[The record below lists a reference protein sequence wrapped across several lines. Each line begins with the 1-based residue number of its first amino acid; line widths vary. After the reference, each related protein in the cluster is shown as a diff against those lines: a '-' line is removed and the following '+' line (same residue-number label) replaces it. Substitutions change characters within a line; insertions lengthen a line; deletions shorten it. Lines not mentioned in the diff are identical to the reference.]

1 MRVTQGMLTA
11 NLLRNLNNSN
21 ARLSKLQEQL
31 YTQRK
36 ISRPSDDPV
45 VALKG
50 MAYRTNLTE
59 VEQYR
64 RNLTEM
70 YNWMDNS
77 EAGLEQA
84 NAIFQRTRELVVKA
98 SNLGT
103 HDQDDLE
110 KIKAEISQLK
120 EALYDVANTQV
131 AGKYIYNG
139 TNVTTP
145 PAKKEG
151 DEIIF
156 TSEGGQP
163 FKIEV
168 SKGVSIEASINA
180 ANVFGDAFKTFEQL
194 EQKLIG
200 ADVEEIE
207 DLEINSFIT
216 SFQGHIDS
224 MLAEQAE
231 LGARYNR
238 VELVEDR
245 LSNQEVIAHTILKEN
260 EGADMERVITELK
273 MQETIHR
280 AALSVGARV
289 IQPSLVDFLR

>member
-21 ARLSKLQEQL
+21 VRLSKLQEQL

-36 ISRPSDDPV
+36 ISKPSDDPV

-70 YNWMDNS
+70 YKWMENS
-77 EAGLEQA
+77 EAGMEQA

-103 HDQDDLE
+103 HDHEDLQ

-120 EALYDVANTQV
+120 EALVDVANTQV
-131 AGKYIYNG
+131 AGKYIFNG
-139 TNVTTP
+139 TNVDTKPVDFDGNTITLDDSDYE
-145 PAKKEG
+145 A
-151 DEIIF
+151 F
-156 TSEGGQP
+156 M
-163 FKIEV
+163 IEV
-168 SKGVSIEASINA
+168 SKGVPVAASINPET
-180 ANVFGDAFKTFEQL
+180 TF
-194 EQKLIG
+194 G
-200 ADVEEIE
+200 ADVFASFEA
-207 DLEINSFIT
+207 LEAELEANPPVNVDQFI
-216 SFQGHIDS
+216 SEFQGHIDG
-224 MLAEQAE
+224 MLAERAE

-238 VELVEDR
+238 IELVEDR
-245 LSNQEVIAHTILKEN
+245 LSKQEVIAHTILKEN
-260 EGADMERVITELK
+260 EGADMERVITDLK

-289 IQPSLVDFLR
+289 IQPSLIDFLR

>member
-21 ARLSKLQEQL
+21 VRLSKLQEQL

-70 YNWMDNS
+70 YKWMENS
-77 EAGLEQA
+77 EAGMEQA

-103 HDQDDLE
+103 HDHEDLQ

-120 EALYDVANTQV
+120 EALVDVANTQV
-131 AGKYIYNG
+131 AGKYIFNG
-139 TNVTTP
+139 TDVNTKPVTLNTDGTVTINTGTYE
-145 PAKKEG
+145 A
-151 DEIIF
+151 F
-156 TSEGGQP
+156 M
-163 FKIEV
+163 IEV
-168 SKGVSIEASINA
+168 SKEVPVAASIDPEST
-180 ANVFGDAFKTFEQL
+180 FGAEIFKSFQ
-194 EQKLIG
+194 
-200 ADVEEIE
+200 
-207 DLEINSFIT
+207 DLEEALKDNPPNIDSFIER
-216 SFQGHIDS
+216 FQGHIDG
-224 MLAEQAE
+224 MLAERAE

-238 VELVEDR
+238 IELVEDR
-245 LSNQEVIAHTILKEN
+245 LSKQEVIAHTILKEN
-260 EGADMERVITELK
+260 EGADMERVITDLK

-280 AALSVGARV
+280 AALAVGARV
-289 IQPSLVDFLR
+289 IQPSLIDFLR

>member
-21 ARLSKLQEQL
+21 VRLSKLQEQL

-70 YNWMDNS
+70 YKWMENS
-77 EAGLEQA
+77 EAGMEQA
-84 NAIFQRTRELVVKA
+84 NAILQRTRELVVKA

-103 HDQDDLE
+103 HDHEDLQ

-120 EALYDVANTQV
+120 EALVDVANTQV
-131 AGKYIYNG
+131 AGKYIFNG
-139 TNVTTP
+139 TNVNTKPVTLNTDGTVTINTGTYE
-145 PAKKEG
+145 A
-151 DEIIF
+151 F
-156 TSEGGQP
+156 M
-163 FKIEV
+163 IEV
-168 SKGVSIEASINA
+168 SKEVPVAASIDPEST
-180 ANVFGDAFKTFEQL
+180 FGAEIFKSFQ
-194 EQKLIG
+194 
-200 ADVEEIE
+200 
-207 DLEINSFIT
+207 DLEEALKDNPPNIDSFIER
-216 SFQGHIDS
+216 FQGHIDG
-224 MLAEQAE
+224 MLAERAE

-238 VELVEDR
+238 IELVEDR
-245 LSNQEVIAHTILKEN
+245 LSKQEVIAHTILKEN
-260 EGADMERVITELK
+260 EGADMERVITDLK

-280 AALSVGARV
+280 AALAVGARV
-289 IQPSLVDFLR
+289 IQPSLIDFLR

>member
-11 NLLRNLNNSN
+11 NMLRNLNNSN

-70 YNWMDNS
+70 YKWMENS

-103 HDQDDLE
+103 HDEDDLQ
-110 KIKAEISQLK
+110 KIQAEISQLK
-120 EALYDVANTQV
+120 EALVDVANTQV
-131 AGKYIYNG
+131 AGKYIFNG
-139 TNVTTP
+139 TDVETKP
-145 PAKKEG
+145 VDLADDVFQSEY
-151 DEIIF
+151 EAF
-156 TSEGGQP
+156 T
-163 FKIEV
+163 IEV
-168 SKGVSIEASINA
+168 SKDVSVAASIDPNGIFTEDVFQSFDDLEDALNNPNA
-180 ANVFGDAFKTFEQL
+180 
-194 EQKLIG
+194 
-200 ADVEEIE
+200 E
-207 DLEINSFIT
+207 DLDNIDSFIGR
-216 SFQGHIDS
+216 FQGHVDDL
-224 MLAEQAE
+224 LAERAE

-238 VELVEDR
+238 VELIEDR
-245 LSNQEVIAHTILKEN
+245 LSKQEVIAHTILKEN

-280 AALSVGARV
+280 AGLSVGARV
-289 IQPSLVDFLR
+289 IQPSLIDFLR

>member
-1 MRVTQGMLTA
+1 MRVTQGMMTA
-11 NLLRNLNNSN
+11 NLLRNLNHSN
-21 ARLSKLQEQL
+21 IRLSKLQEQL

-70 YNWMDNS
+70 YKWMENS

-84 NAIFQRTRELVVKA
+84 NAILQRARELVVQA
-98 SNLGT
+98 SNHGT
-103 HDQDDLE
+103 YDHEDLQ

-120 EALYDVANTQV
+120 EALVDVANTQV
-131 AGKYIYNG
+131 AGKYIFNG
-139 TNVTTP
+139 TDVETKPVEIDPDGNIIAHNGNV
-145 PAKKEG
+145 
-151 DEIIF
+151 F
-156 TSEGGQP
+156 P
-163 FKIEV
+163 FEIEV
-168 SKGVSIEASINA
+168 SKGVYIEAGIQPENA
-180 ANVFGDAFKTFEQL
+180 FGQDVFDTFRDL
-194 EQKLIG
+194 EQ
-200 ADVEEIE
+200 A
-207 DLEINSFIT
+207 LENNPENIDSFI
-216 SFQGHIDS
+216 SRLQGHIDS
-224 MLAEQAE
+224 MLAERAE

-238 VELVEDR
+238 IELIEDR
-245 LSNQEVIAHTILKEN
+245 LGHQEIIAHTILKEN
-260 EGADMERVITELK
+260 EGADMERVIIDLK

>member
-11 NLLRNLNNSN
+11 NLLRNLNDSN
-21 ARLSKLQEQL
+21 YRLSKLQEQL

-64 RNLTEM
+64 RNLTEV
-70 YNWMDNS
+70 YKWMENS

-84 NAIFQRTRELVVKA
+84 NSILQRTRELVVQA

-103 HDQDDLE
+103 YDTDDLE
-110 KIKAEISQLK
+110 KIKAEITQLK
-120 EALYDVANTQV
+120 EALVDVANTQV
-131 AGKYIYNG
+131 AGKYIFNG
-139 TNVTTP
+139 TDVDRK
-145 PAKKEG
+145 PAELNSDG
-151 DEIIF
+151 SVSVDIA
-156 TSEGGQP
+156 GGEP

-168 SKGVSIEASINA
+168 SKGVELEVSIDPNSTFGQA
-180 ANVFGDAFKTFEQL
+180 VFDTFEAL
-194 EQKLIG
+194 EVALSSEAIP
-200 ADVEEIE
+200 E
-207 DLEINSFIT
+207 DISSFIT
-216 SFQGHIDS
+216 RVQGHIDD
-224 MLAEQAE
+224 MLAERAE

-238 VELVEDR
+238 VELIEDR
-245 LSNQEVIAHTILKEN
+245 LGHQEIIAHTILKEN
-260 EGADMERVITELK
+260 EGADMERVIIDLK

-289 IQPSLVDFLR
+289 IQPSLIDFLR

>member
-1 MRVTQGMLTA
+1 MMRVTQGMLAA
-11 NLLRNLNNSN
+11 NFLRNIHNSN
-21 ARLSKLQEQL
+21 DRLSKLQEQL
-31 YTQRK
+31 YTRRK

-77 EAGLEQA
+77 EAGMEQA
-84 NAIFQRTRELVVKA
+84 NAIFQRTRELIVKA

-103 HDQDDLE
+103 HDHEDLQ

-120 EALYDVANTQV
+120 EALVDVANTQV
-131 AGKYIYNG
+131 AGKYIFNG
-139 TNVTTP
+139 TNVDTKPVEFDTDGNIV
-145 PAKKEG
+145 AQNG
-151 DEIIF
+151 NV
-156 TSEGGQP
+156 TP

-168 SKGVSIEASINA
+168 SKGVSVAASIDPTSIFGQTVFDSFNNLEA
-180 ANVFGDAFKTFEQL
+180 AL
-194 EQKLIG
+194 EGQPGSLDI
-200 ADVEEIE
+200 D
-207 DLEINSFIT
+207 SFI
-216 SFQGHIDS
+216 SEFQGHIDG
-224 MLAEQAE
+224 MLAERAE
-231 LGARYNR
+231 LGARHNR
-238 VELVEDR
+238 IELVEDR

-260 EGADMERVITELK
+260 EGADMERVITDLK

-280 AALSVGARV
+280 AALAVGARI
-289 IQPSLVDFLR
+289 IQPSLIDFLR